1 MAGSNTYSELKKLLC
16 DSCKQDPDLMMDV
29 IDEYVGRL
37 SDSELDKLEDFL
49 VNNFGED

>member
-1 MAGSNTYSELKKLLC
+1 
-16 DSCKQDPDLMMDV
+16 MMEV

-37 SDSELDKLEDFL
+37 SDSEIDELEDFL